1 MDLNLNSMLHLSAVA
16 HLLYLECHE
25 FDLSIVEKTK
35 NKYTLKFT
43 RKGLILL
50 HSFYGLKRS
59 TLTVPQSLV
68 ICYLSQ
74 LVPLEDSEKK
84 EKFKF
89 KR

>member
-43 RKGLILL
+43 RKGLILP
-50 HSFYGLKRS
+50 HSFSKVLRGL
-59 TLTVPQSLV
+59 
-68 ICYLSQ
+68 
-74 LVPLEDSEKK
+74 
-84 EKFKF
+84 
-89 KR
+89 